1 MSCARAR
8 KRQLLMLLI
17 DTPLVLAAIT
27 IGELRRG
34 VEFIRHRG
42 DHPEA
47 QLLEQWL
54 VDVLQTYRAAAG
66 AQSPQ
71 RHRQTDRRHAWA
83 SSGPTL

>member
-1 MSCARAR
+1 
-8 KRQLLMLLI
+8 MLLI

-34 VEFIRHRG
+34 VGFIRHRG
-42 DHPEA
+42 DHPQA
-47 QLLEQWL
+47 QLLELWL

-66 AQSPQ
+66 AQSLQ
-71 RHRQTDRRHAWA
+71 RHRQTDRRNAWA